1 MMLHLYNFLFL
12 FRDVLSLKKRYEMA
26 SQLSPSA
33 SFLVFHTGCCI
44 PRVPS
49 TNVRVRRGNI
59 RDFMRYGRHP
69 TLWML
74 RAMQQQA

>member
-1 MMLHLYNFLFL
+1 MMMLHIYSFLVL
-12 FRDVLSLKKRYEMA
+12 FRVTCVLKRYEMA

-49 TNVRVRRGNI
+49 ANVRVRRGNI

-74 RAMQQQA
+74 RAMQ